1 MREKELIPKLKYGLS
16 KKKLNLIYELE
27 KVDKRFEVVKENNP
41 FQFLLKFQDETSLKN
56 RINLKNKMILE
67 LNYLPG
73 YVTIYQPFAP
83 GEKGELVLT
92 RFKYKEM
99 KNIKQFINEIDKI
112 INKIELFYI

>member
-1 MREKELIPKLKYGLS
+1 MKNYKAYELN
-16 KKKLNLIYELE
+16 KKKLTLIYELG
-27 KVDKRFEVVKENNP
+27 KIDKRFEVVKEDNP
-41 FQFLLKFQDETSLKN
+41 FQFLLKFQDKNSLKN
-56 RINLKNKMILE
+56 RINLKNNMILE
-67 LNYLPG
+67 LNYLPS
-73 YVTIYQPFAP
+73 YVTIYQPFVP